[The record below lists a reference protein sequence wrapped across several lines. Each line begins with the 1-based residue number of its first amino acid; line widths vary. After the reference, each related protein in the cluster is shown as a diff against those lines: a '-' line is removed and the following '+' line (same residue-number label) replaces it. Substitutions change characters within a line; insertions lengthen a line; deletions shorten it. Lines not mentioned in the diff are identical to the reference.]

1 MNGGVKGALKRRGWQ
16 RTGAAVVIVAF
27 VLVPALFAQRTRLKP
42 GWNLFTPAQDVEAG
56 RQVSADAE
64 KKLTMLNDRRVDDYL
79 NRLGKKLAAQTPFE
93 KYPYSFKGV
102 NDTSINAFALP
113 GGFLYVNRGTIEA
126 ADDEAQLA
134 GVMAHEISHAALRH
148 GTNQASK
155 AYLAQVP
162 MAILGGIMGSS
173 VAGVLSQVGAGFAAD
188 SVLLKYSRD
197 AERQAD
203 LLGTQ
208 ILYDANYDPRAML
221 QFFEKLRGQEGG
233 SRMPQWLS
241 THPDTENRINDINAE
256 IGRLGGPPPGAV
268 ADSPEFQ
275 SIRRYAQSLPK
286 PKEAPAARQAGNA
299 PEQRQSSPPLPS
311 KRLQNYANDLVQL
324 RHPNNWAAHGSGAS
338 VMLAPDG
345 GIIQGAQGDAL
356 AYGMMIDVFA
366 PQAGQSGRF
375 DLQEATDQLIR
386 GLQNQNPNLRV
397 TKSSAQRRVNGER
410 ALSTYVRND
419 APLGGTETDW
429 IVTVLRPEGLVCFVG
444 VAPEAEFGNYR
455 SALEAMIDS
464 VRFVNK

>member
-1 MNGGVKGALKRRGWQ
+1 MRKKNRKSWIASGRQ
-16 RTGAAVVIVAF
+16 RAGLAMVIVAF
-27 VLVPALFAQRTRLKP
+27 VLVPALSAQRSRLKP

-64 KKLTMLNDRRVDDYL
+64 KKLAMLNDRRVNDYL
-79 NRLGKKLAAQTPFE
+79 DRLGKKLAAQAPFE

-102 NDTSINAFALP
+102 NDMSINAFALP

-162 MAILGGIMGSS
+162 LAILGGIAGTS
-173 VAGVLSQVGAGFAAD
+173 VGGVLAQVGAGFAAD

-208 ILYDANYDPRAML
+208 LLCDAGYDPRAIM

-233 SRMPQWLS
+233 GKMPQWLS
-241 THPDTENRINDINAE
+241 THPDTENRINDVSAE

-268 ADSPEFQ
+268 ADTPEFQ
-275 SIRRYAQSLPK
+275 SIRKYAQSLPK
-286 PKEAPAARQAGNA
+286 PKEAPAAKQGANA
-299 PEQRQSSPPLPS
+299 PAQQQGRPPLPS
-311 KRLQNYANDLVQL
+311 KRLQDYANDLVQL
-324 RHPNNWAAHGSGAS
+324 RHPNNWAARSSGAA

-345 GIIQGAQGDAL
+345 GVIQGAQGDAL

-366 PQAGQSGRF
+366 PQAGNSGRF

-386 GLQNQNPNLRV
+386 GLRNQNPNLRV
-397 TKSSAQRRVNGER
+397 TKSSVQRRVNGER

-419 APLGGTETDW
+419 APLGGAETDW

-444 VAPEAEFGNYR
+444 VAPEDEFGDYR

-464 VRFVNK
+464 VRFVTK